1 MPSGLP
7 ARARKRRLKGSSRQQ
22 TGQSKSSCALAIFS
36 ASLADAL
43 TRMSSLY
50 GHWPKAKC
58 KRAWAA
64 AARRTMMLRNKS
76 KCAAIGGEP
85 NGMPNKHAA
94 MLGKLLRSM
103 DALCTNAWR
112 TGPCSDTKSSSN
124 RPAASF
130 AMILKTSSSI
140 GWVAT
145 ATTIACCAAS

>member
-1 MPSGLP
+1 MQ
-7 ARARKRRLKGSSRQQ
+7 ARVGGGGKAND
-22 TGQSKSSCALAIFS
+22 
-36 ASLADAL
+36 DAAEQIQV
-43 TRMSSLY
+43 RGDCWES
-50 GHWPKAKC
+50 
-58 KRAWAA
+58 
-64 AARRTMMLRNKS
+64 
-76 KCAAIGGEP
+76 